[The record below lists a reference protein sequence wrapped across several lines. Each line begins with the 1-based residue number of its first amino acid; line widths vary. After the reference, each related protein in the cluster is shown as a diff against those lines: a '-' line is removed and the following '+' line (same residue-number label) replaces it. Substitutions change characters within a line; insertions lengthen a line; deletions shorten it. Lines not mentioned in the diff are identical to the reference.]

1 MNQSESRTDLF
12 RFTYH
17 LLMHISQERSMKC
30 IFQLL
35 LINILFLPTLNVYSA
50 TPANQLIDAIIS
62 GEHNELRSLIAQGID
77 INSKNQAGR
86 TALMVGTFYGNKV
99 MVKSLLASGA
109 DVNLKDNNNRTALID
124 AAAFGFDEIVRLL
137 ITMGA
142 DLNAKTKS
150 GKTALTG
157 AIAGDYQVI
166 VKMLIERKVDVNLAD
181 NLGNKPLDIAKR
193 MKRKKISKLLKKA
206 GAEESAE

>member
-1 MNQSESRTDLF
+1 
-12 RFTYH
+12 
-17 LLMHISQERSMKC
+17 MHISQERSMKC

-137 ITMGA
+137 MTMGA